1 MQNRDADRYGGSSSN
16 AYSPNLTRPGS
27 RAGGSRRTALKI
39 ALCLVLPPV
48 GLVYIWGTGSF
59 RLRGRVLTSVMSFA
73 VMFALCLPLF
83 RQAQLPTVLPQPATP
98 VAATYAPEEDTAT
111 ALSNIEELL
120 LQQEAAEAEASE
132 AAE

>member
-59 RLRGRVLTSVMSFA
+59 RLARPGVDVGDVFCGHVCPVPSAVSPGAASHRLAPAGRPPGGGDLCARGGHRHRAF
-73 VMFALCLPLF
+73 
-83 RQAQLPTVLPQPATP
+83 QH
-98 VAATYAPEEDTAT
+98 
-111 ALSNIEELL
+111 
-120 LQQEAAEAEASE
+120 
-132 AAE
+132 